1 MDALQKAK
9 AISDDIIAL
18 RRRLHQVPEIG
29 LKLPRTARIITDELD
44 RLGIPWRKINDSYD
58 GIVADIS
65 RGKGK
70 TVVFRA
76 DIDGLPIAE
85 QTGLDF
91 AAANGAMHA
100 CGHDCH
106 AAILLG
112 AARLFSENEGFRG
125 TIRLIFQPA
134 EETVGA
140 ARRMCEDGAMDGAD
154 AFFALHVGNMVKEE
168 SGRLIITEG
177 AVMASRDSFTITV
190 TGKGCHGATPAEG
203 KDPIVISAYIITAL
217 QTMVSREIDGT
228 DSAVL
233 TIASIHSGGA
243 YNVIPDAAVMTG
255 SIRTLNSA
263 IRQRFVRRLEELACG
278 IAALMG
284 ARARIDWDEGMPA
297 TECDKDMT
305 AYVRQTAQHMFGKQA
320 VTSLDKPLMSSED
333 AGFYLQRAKGCYF
346 FFSTN
351 PKGCEV
357 FPNHNPRFMVDD
369 SLLYKMS
376 ALFFELGVGATGEG
390 DKNS

>member
-1 MDALQKAK
+1 MDTLKKAET
-9 AISDDIIAL
+9 ISGDIIAL

-29 LKLPRTARIITDELD
+29 LRLPQTARIITMELD

-58 GIVADIS
+58 GIVAEIS

-76 DIDGLPIAE
+76 DIDGLPIVE

-112 AARLFSENEGFRG
+112 AARMFSEDESFSG
-125 TIRLIFQPA
+125 TVRMIFQPA

-140 ARRMCEDGAMDGAD
+140 ARRMCEDGAMNNAD
-154 AFFALHVGNMVKEE
+154 AFFAVHVGNMVKEE

-203 KDPIVISAYIITAL
+203 KDPIVVSAYIITAL

-233 TIASIHSGGA
+233 TIASIHSGDA

-255 SIRTLNSA
+255 SIRTLNSR
-263 IRQRFVRRLEELACG
+263 IRQQFVRRLEELACG

-284 ARARIDWDEGMPA
+284 AKAQIEWDEGMPV
-297 TECDKDMT
+297 TDCDKGMT
-305 AYVRQTAQHMFGKQA
+305 AYVRQTAERMFGKQA
-320 VTSLDKPLMSSED
+320 VTSLCKPLMSSED
-333 AGFYLQRAKGCYF
+333 AGYYLQRAKGCYF

-357 FPNHNPRFMVDD
+357 FPNHNPHFMVDD

-376 ALFFELGVGATGEG
+376 ALFFELGIGVLDEG
-390 DKNS
+390 K